1 MSRDNPLSIRI
12 RPLRAVAGERP
23 YGFMRPMSVD
33 IGCIVLCAYVRDVG
47 SGAVKIEGGKRS
59 RKGKGRRS
67 SRWGKCG
74 KERGLEERG
83 QGRETDCPEGRMEQA
98 SMKKGEYGGCR
109 MGRERWEK
117 WRIDELE
124 PKYCGWRQ
132 TGNSILRSY
141 SWPFTETPASE
152 IVYMEFYRY
161 FYTIFRPVFGGIVM
175 PCLKIKR

>member
-1 MSRDNPLSIRI
+1 MST
-12 RPLRAVAGERP
+12 
-23 YGFMRPMSVD
+23 D

-47 SGAVKIEGGKRS
+47 SGENRGREKEPEGQGPEEQSMGKS
-59 RKGKGRRS
+59 AGRNGA
-67 SRWGKCG
+67 W
-74 KERGLEERG
+74 GLEERG

-98 SMKKGEYGGCR
+98 SMKEGEYGGCR
-109 MGRERWEK
+109 MERERWEK

-161 FYTIFRPVFGGIVM
+161 FYTIFRPVFGGVVM